1 MWKFLKYGFLAWVP
15 LSVVTAPLYWPYLRM
30 IWVFNARVAPP
41 DYDEPSSELE
51 ARRQDLDY
59 LSTLT
64 DYDRSFS
71 DDARAGFSA
80 ALEALDARID
90 GLSEAGF
97 YLAIAEAVA
106 LADNGHTNI
115 SYRPQ
120 YARFGTIG
128 ARLYEFEDGLYVVSA
143 VSDEDHTVGRKVVRI
158 NGQPSE
164 EARAALRRFRGGNE
178 QWRDLYSTLIL
189 ESPELFAA
197 ATGAGETTSVTLEL
211 ESETGDREEVTFD
224 AIAPADGFDPPSRS
238 AWQTLVPGA
247 LPTGDA
253 AWSHAL
259 EAEGAVLP
267 RYLTAPD
274 QALSYT
280 MPSGGLYIRA
290 LPGFENT
297 LFVFCSDHG
306 EGLDDHP
313 GVWKSQGHGL
323 LLYESM
329 IRVPL
334 LFYWPGQLAPREV
347 RHPVQML
354 DLMPTLL
361 EAAGSAPPDQLE
373 GTSLL
378 PPLRGDRALAKTLPP
393 FAVAETW
400 RNRRDK
406 TALSSSAFQRIHNR
420 DFQAGCREYEL
431 QRIGPPA
438 NGKQTDMN
446 WRHPDIAWAMDAHLR
461 QWFDAHP
468 KGTPVRVYDVT
479 DDTQNRQEQL
489 RALGYL

>member
-158 NGQPSE
+158 NGQPIE

-290 LPGFENT
+290 LPGFAVGGQSIAQAYREM
-297 LFVFCSDHG
+297 LADHA
-306 EGLDDHP
+306 EGILDYLVVDFRLHD
-313 GVWKSQGHGL
+313 GGDYTKS
-323 LLYESM
+323 M
-329 IRVPL
+329 A
-334 LFYWPGQLAPREV
+334 FAKAAPRIVKPDGTVYILTGPNTFSAAVVTVAMLKYYSGDRAVLVGEPMGDRERFWAERGSVFRLPNSGYAINYATGLHDWETGCNGEPFCFTMNEMHEV
-347 RHPVQML
+347 P
-354 DLMPTLL
+354 
-361 EAAGSAPPDQLE
+361 AG
-373 GTSLL
+373 SLL
-378 PPLRGDRALAKTLPP
+378 PDILKRQSFESYRQGEDVVIEWIEDR
-393 FAVAETW
+393 
-400 RNRRDK
+400 
-406 TALSSSAFQRIHNR
+406 H
-420 DFQAGCREYEL
+420 
-431 QRIGPPA
+431 
-438 NGKQTDMN
+438 
-446 WRHPDIAWAMDAHLR
+446 
-461 QWFDAHP
+461 
-468 KGTPVRVYDVT
+468 
-479 DDTQNRQEQL
+479 
-489 RALGYL
+489 